1 MSRLGTLG
9 RGETSSTA
17 FNKKASSSPSSAPIP
32 LEPPVGRALFIN
44 DVLATATAMASLGK
58 VYAGNDV
65 CTSKYTLL
73 SFLPKTLL
81 EQFRRVANFYFLII
95 SLLQLGTPY
104 SPTNKYSTI
113 VPLILVLFATMVK
126 EAIEDKARHDADRA
140 VNQSKTEVFD
150 VDGQT
155 WIEILWKDLRVG
167 DLVRVVDS
175 QPFPADMVLLTSSSN
190 DGQVYVETANLDGET
205 DLKIRSCPDSKG
217 IEMDAGLFPLELV
230 GEITCEPPNRRL
242 YTFAGALK
250 IKEHSQRQS
259 VEIALTI
266 NNLVLR
272 GMTLANTSTIVGVV
286 VAAGSETKLMLN
298 SKKTPSK
305 FSRLD
310 AIANRCIMLIFSVL
324 FIVCCV
330 STGLSMATARH
341 KGQLA
346 RMVHLT
352 ISSDDPE
359 ASFLSSFLTYLILYN
374 NLVPISL
381 YISLEVVKWYQAKN
395 MESDLAMMDPATGR
409 SAQARTSNLNEDVG
423 QIKHLFSDKTGTI
436 TRNEMVLKYIHVNN
450 TVFEKT
456 PTVTRQTSIKRDSS
470 LQREHLTALHQ
481 ADRLHT
487 MEAADI
493 VIDYFPKLQA
503 LGTEPTI
510 FPGSELSCVNDGTN
524 SMSAGEVVQYFMR
537 CMLLCH
543 TASISSDT
551 REIRASSPDETALL
565 RAAKLLNCDFLGRSE
580 NIIEISLFGVR
591 EKYELLALNEFDST
605 RKSMSIIVRTQKV
618 DRSDEDELWV
628 FCKGADST
636 LLSATNNYY
645 MHERTEYL
653 SRHVQYFASLGL
665 RTLVFGYKR
674 LSFVEFST
682 WFVAYCKAKTSLV
695 RRGAKLTECARS
707 METNLIILGA
717 TGVEDQL
724 QDGVTE
730 CIEAL
735 SEAGINIWM
744 LTGDKDETAVSVG
757 TACGLISEHSHLV
770 VINETTKRGCLEQIA
785 TARRKLKKI
794 GLWRPG
800 VASREV
806 SLVINGE
813 ALESLLST
821 EDPTSTSMSRVS
833 NTIPSSNHDKTA
845 SSAKPSS
852 STSAQ
857 LFSGDASRTRLDKR
871 THLGPAEYIRM
882 ETRPNHAS
890 LLRHSRTLGGVGA
903 GAPLSQRKQSHEH
916 IRQTPLDPSQQL
928 PTRNSS
934 FVALGSAGRAP
945 EMSKTKLVL
954 RREPNDMQSSE
965 VGSES
970 SSPCDSN
977 QSSSNVMSFWRSL
990 LVNSSGMLPRHKLAS
1005 AFPSAEHMV
1014 APSKSGDTIIG
1025 TVSLTALRPPPKKSI
1040 RGSTVVA
1047 PNVLGSMS
1055 DLSASPSLL
1064 QLARLNMERSRDS
1077 PGSVVAWM
1085 ECRVIAAGQFAKR
1098 LLSTGSLA
1106 PSPPSPTTSAG
1117 SVSNQGKTNMSS
1129 LARVVSNVSSKLI
1142 TSVISSVKSAR
1153 VRRSNDEDDDSSLV
1167 RLHAIDSDLSVMM
1180 FLQLV
1185 TQCRSVI
1192 ACRMSPIQKAQI
1204 VALIKSS
1211 KRRPMTMAVGDGGN
1225 DVSMIQ
1231 EANIGVGIFGHE
1243 GMQAVRSAD
1252 FAIGQFRFLSR
1263 LILVHGRWNYRRVS
1277 IVILFSFY
1285 KNMALIM
1292 TLFAYSFLNGHSG
1305 QTLYESYLMV
1315 GWNALYTF
1323 FPILVLGIKDEDISA
1338 EAVMRFPFIYRTNQL
1353 DKELNI
1359 EKMRLWVGNA
1369 LLHSFLVFVL
1379 TTFLVYKLGTHSIP
1393 TAGVFVYGTAVYG
1406 ILVVTVCAK
1415 AAMIMQHVH
1424 RWSKWHYLS
1433 IVSGPALFVIF
1444 VASYSEAFELVH
1456 VDAFSDFFGLGRV
1469 LFTSVAFWLGVLVVS
1484 FSSLLLDFVVMYL
1497 YRMYLPTNQVIIE
1510 EIDCRL
1516 ERRVTASMRMRSSSS
1531 LATSLLFHGNWHKQL
1546 RKSTH
1551 FTEHEEMCW
1560 LLAKFERDISR
1571 ETNESQQ
1578 NDDKDMGF
1586 IVTSTP
1592 PIHPITMEFM
1602 GEDYEPLEAEYNRSF
1617 AEREARRIR
1626 VLVILVLVFIPP
1638 YAVTEYVY
1646 EQDTD
1651 LYPYRIAMFCCTLGY
1666 LFYIKSEK
1674 FLSTYHVS
1682 VSIPLGLAGLV
1693 VNQSIKYT
1701 GKFSTTMF
1709 AIVAFSIIRVK
1720 FVYTLW
1726 LVLFNV
1732 AYFILSNEMGLTSI
1746 ELSSESSDDEG
1757 VLFAIFMVY
1766 LVVFAA
1772 YDNYQLQMTMKLE
1785 FVQLR
1790 ILKYEEHRSRDIL
1803 KNMLPSHIVKKLE
1816 NGETLVSD
1824 EEKGVAL
1831 LFCDV
1836 GDAASLTKRYNPREM
1851 VVLLDR
1857 IYSLFDKLCAKHGV
1871 RKMETVGKIYLAC
1884 GGLRGS
1890 AKGKEAVLRVAALAR
1905 DMMAV
1910 MAKCR
1915 TRNGH
1920 TINLKIG
1927 IHCGR
1932 VISGLVGM
1940 KKQQFSLFGD
1950 TVNTASRMQSTGLL
1964 GHIQISHEAHEFLEH
1979 DFQFDHR
1986 TVVAKGK
1993 GTLATHLMGKPRT
2006 ALAQRACRG
2015 HLGRKATKKAID
2027 TRRLSLT
2034 QEFQRTLIE
2043 TWGHLVVSRWNW
2055 RSWACFQSIKVDVK
2069 PISSLQSVQEEYVT
2083 TQINQSYI
2091 RFNDPAQEMMYRRMN
2106 WPEHQTGAKRT
2117 LVAIAIYMIFATIR
2131 DNIQPNEFTGS
2142 REYAKYKFP
2151 FVPQVLRHRWKP
2163 VAKTAPQKTHNSNKK
2178 APKFQLYLSVYVVA
2192 TVILVVPNVIRWI
2205 DHQQSKIYSHMGLD
2219 ILLVMFLASTG
2230 GSIMYTHTV
2239 VINAVLVLG
2248 ATILFVVLLGVYE
2261 VPDQPDGEKLRVY
2274 PLFLTCCVGISNV
2287 MSRRDVEYYS
2297 RRRFLLYTRTG
2308 KEAKKADRLLYKML
2322 PSSVIAQLKNG
2333 DTVCDQFH
2341 EVGILFSDIKGF
2353 TSIASKAETDQ
2364 VVQILATLFTA
2375 FDKLTSEHGVFKMQ
2389 TIGDAYVIVSGLPY
2403 NDVPLPEENVNEMLC
2418 GSSFHGHLRQSQTET
2433 QRSTVEN
2440 TTSSW
2445 STNMRTP
2452 KDPAAT
2458 REHIQKLIH
2467 MAHDMHRE
2475 VAKITDPV
2483 SGEPLL
2489 MRIGIHVGTI
2499 IAGVIGTSTLRYDM
2513 WGPDVLTANE
2523 IESHGVPGK
2532 ILVSKDVMQVAS
2544 QCPDIKLTYHSTINL
2559 TGINDLDTFLA
2570 EYTGGSFSSAD
2581 RGLDNSTKVLSPSLP
2596 PRETDSPSTI

>member
-1 MSRLGTLG
+1 MEGTSACTLSLFATIQWGECTAESVQAQWQQRLKLLEDENIDFLLTLQNKDKATIEVISSAVDVVLQHVNRAEKWTEEAEATLATTAANMSQFETLNNHMEVHYKNSIALQEALGAMIRVHATNPSSRMSWSTQTIVDPSLPKILEAIQRLEGAIKSVDSYPAKEVRSATDCPAHG
-9 RGETSSTA
+9 MGGKTSQWNINLS
-17 FNKKASSSPSSAPIP
+17 FSHASSESTISISASTLLQQALDHIVPLCIAEQTFVHGMFFTSNKHQKPEPVELTVLMERLFEKYAGASIHAILENGWSCRLPKRLVEFGDAGVSANVFEAVSMIVTAQQQLKAIDGSSEYIVNTLLNFQLHLKRSLSKYMEEQLQQLSEHSLPLKQFADDSFVEYSKNLDAYVMWLWECEVGKFTVEHFNLRRLHVSATVLKCYERNTLLATKCYGMELDLTVERLPSSVPSSAPIP

-113 VPLILVLFATMVK
+113 VPLIMVLF

-167 DLVRVVDS
+167 GKLSHALVLGWSHVSADLVRVVDS

-205 DLKIRSCPDSKG
+205 DLK
-217 IEMDAGLFPLELV
+217 
-230 GEITCEPPNRRL
+230 
-242 YTFAGALK
+242 
-250 IKEHSQRQS
+250 EHSQRQS

-272 GMTLANTSTIVGVV
+272 GMTLTNTSTIVGVV

-374 NLVPISL
+374 NLVRCVLRSSWVSLGRLQVPISL

-395 MESDLAMMDPATGR
+395 MESDLAMM
-409 SAQARTSNLNEDVG
+409 
-423 QIKHLFSDKTGTI
+423 
-436 TRNEMVLKYIHVNN
+436 VLKYIHVNN

-456 PTVTRQTSIKRDSS
+456 PTVRPSPHSFGLIGSLQVTRQTSIKRDSS

-510 FPGSELSCVNDGTN
+510 FPGSEL
-524 SMSAGEVVQYFMR
+524 
-537 CMLLCH
+537 
-543 TASISSDT
+543 
-551 REIRASSPDETALL
+551 IRASSPDETALL

-580 NIIEISLFGVR
+580 NIIEIRFDTAC
-591 EKYELLALNEFDST
+591 LALA
-605 RKSMSIIVRTQKV
+605 
-618 DRSDEDELWV
+618 
-628 FCKGADST
+628 CA
-636 LLSATNNYY
+636 
-645 MHERTEYL
+645 
-653 SRHVQYFASLGL
+653 
-665 RTLVFGYKR
+665 YKR

-735 SEAGINIWM
+735 SEAG
-744 LTGDKDETAVSVG
+744 
-757 TACGLISEHSHLV
+757 
-770 VINETTKRGCLEQIA
+770 
-785 TARRKLKKI
+785 
-794 GLWRPG
+794 
-800 VASREV
+800 
-806 SLVINGE
+806 
-813 ALESLLST
+813 
-821 EDPTSTSMSRVS
+821 
-833 NTIPSSNHDKTA
+833 
-845 SSAKPSS
+845 
-852 STSAQ
+852 
-857 LFSGDASRTRLDKR
+857 
-871 THLGPAEYIRM
+871 
-882 ETRPNHAS
+882 
-890 LLRHSRTLGGVGA
+890 
-903 GAPLSQRKQSHEH
+903 
-916 IRQTPLDPSQQL
+916 
-928 PTRNSS
+928 
-934 FVALGSAGRAP
+934 
-945 EMSKTKLVL
+945 
-954 RREPNDMQSSE
+954 
-965 VGSES
+965 
-970 SSPCDSN
+970 
-977 QSSSNVMSFWRSL
+977 
-990 LVNSSGMLPRHKLAS
+990 
-1005 AFPSAEHMV
+1005 
-1014 APSKSGDTIIG
+1014 
-1025 TVSLTALRPPPKKSI
+1025 
-1040 RGSTVVA
+1040 
-1047 PNVLGSMS
+1047 
-1055 DLSASPSLL
+1055 
-1064 QLARLNMERSRDS
+1064 
-1077 PGSVVAWM
+1077 
-1085 ECRVIAAGQFAKR
+1085 
-1098 LLSTGSLA
+1098 
-1106 PSPPSPTTSAG
+1106 
-1117 SVSNQGKTNMSS
+1117 
-1129 LARVVSNVSSKLI
+1129 
-1142 TSVISSVKSAR
+1142 
-1153 VRRSNDEDDDSSLV
+1153 
-1167 RLHAIDSDLSVMM
+1167 
-1180 FLQLV
+1180 
-1185 TQCRSVI
+1185 
-1192 ACRMSPIQKAQI
+1192 
-1204 VALIKSS
+1204 
-1211 KRRPMTMAVGDGGN
+1211 
-1225 DVSMIQ
+1225 
-1231 EANIGVGIFGHE
+1231 
-1243 GMQAVRSAD
+1243 AD

-1323 FPILVLGIKDEDISA
+1323 FPILVLGTCRQHRAYFVLGSVVVGIKDEDISA

-1379 TTFLVYKLGTHSIP
+1379 TTFLVYKMGTHSIP

-1578 NDDKDMGF
+1578 SDDKDMGF

-1617 AEREARRIR
+1617 AERQARRIR

-1674 FLSTYHVS
+1674 FLSTYHMS

-1746 ELSSESSDDEG
+1746 EHSSESSDDEG

-1836 GDAASLTKRYNPREM
+1836 GDAASLTKRYNPRE
-1851 VVLLDR
+1851 
-1857 IYSLFDKLCAKHGV
+1857 V
-1871 RKMETVGKIYLAC
+1871 RYRATMHVEMEC
-1884 GGLRGS
+1884 
-1890 AKGKEAVLRVAALAR
+1890 
-1905 DMMAV
+1905 
-1910 MAKCR
+1910 
-1915 TRNGH
+1915 
-1920 TINLKIG
+1920 
-1927 IHCGR
+1927 
-1932 VISGLVGM
+1932 
-1940 KKQQFSLFGD
+1940 
-1950 TVNTASRMQSTGLL
+1950 
-1964 GHIQISHEAHEFLEH
+1964 
-1979 DFQFDHR
+1979 
-1986 TVVAKGK
+1986 
-1993 GTLATHLMGKPRT
+1993 
-2006 ALAQRACRG
+2006 
-2015 HLGRKATKKAID
+2015 
-2027 TRRLSLT
+2027 
-2034 QEFQRTLIE
+2034 
-2043 TWGHLVVSRWNW
+2043 
-2055 RSWACFQSIKVDVK
+2055 
-2069 PISSLQSVQEEYVT
+2069 
-2083 TQINQSYI
+2083 
-2091 RFNDPAQEMMYRRMN
+2091 
-2106 WPEHQTGAKRT
+2106 
-2117 LVAIAIYMIFATIR
+2117 
-2131 DNIQPNEFTGS
+2131 
-2142 REYAKYKFP
+2142 
-2151 FVPQVLRHRWKP
+2151 
-2163 VAKTAPQKTHNSNKK
+2163 
-2178 APKFQLYLSVYVVA
+2178 
-2192 TVILVVPNVIRWI
+2192 
-2205 DHQQSKIYSHMGLD
+2205 
-2219 ILLVMFLASTG
+2219 
-2230 GSIMYTHTV
+2230 
-2239 VINAVLVLG
+2239 
-2248 ATILFVVLLGVYE
+2248 
-2261 VPDQPDGEKLRVY
+2261 
-2274 PLFLTCCVGISNV
+2274 
-2287 MSRRDVEYYS
+2287 
-2297 RRRFLLYTRTG
+2297 
-2308 KEAKKADRLLYKML
+2308 
-2322 PSSVIAQLKNG
+2322 
-2333 DTVCDQFH
+2333 
-2341 EVGILFSDIKGF
+2341 
-2353 TSIASKAETDQ
+2353 
-2364 VVQILATLFTA
+2364 
-2375 FDKLTSEHGVFKMQ
+2375 
-2389 TIGDAYVIVSGLPY
+2389 
-2403 NDVPLPEENVNEMLC
+2403 
-2418 GSSFHGHLRQSQTET
+2418 
-2433 QRSTVEN
+2433 
-2440 TTSSW
+2440 
-2445 STNMRTP
+2445 
-2452 KDPAAT
+2452 
-2458 REHIQKLIH
+2458 
-2467 MAHDMHRE
+2467 
-2475 VAKITDPV
+2475 
-2483 SGEPLL
+2483 
-2489 MRIGIHVGTI
+2489 
-2499 IAGVIGTSTLRYDM
+2499 
-2513 WGPDVLTANE
+2513 
-2523 IESHGVPGK
+2523 
-2532 ILVSKDVMQVAS
+2532 
-2544 QCPDIKLTYHSTINL
+2544 
-2559 TGINDLDTFLA
+2559 
-2570 EYTGGSFSSAD
+2570 
-2581 RGLDNSTKVLSPSLP
+2581 
-2596 PRETDSPSTI
+2596 